1 MNDEFK
7 SIKELYDRIKPALIS
22 RSMEFKKIGYKNIR
36 EADIWNFLTSSK
48 WQKSVELTLSEMV
61 EDIFKVD
68 PEDVINYMIKQVSKE
83 MREPFFD
90 E

>member
-1 MNDEFK
+1 
-7 SIKELYDRIKPALIS
+7 
-22 RSMEFKKIGYKNIR
+22 
-36 EADIWNFLTSSK
+36 
-48 WQKSVELTLSEMV
+48 MV

-68 PEDVINYMIKQVSKE
+68 PENVINYMIKQVSKE